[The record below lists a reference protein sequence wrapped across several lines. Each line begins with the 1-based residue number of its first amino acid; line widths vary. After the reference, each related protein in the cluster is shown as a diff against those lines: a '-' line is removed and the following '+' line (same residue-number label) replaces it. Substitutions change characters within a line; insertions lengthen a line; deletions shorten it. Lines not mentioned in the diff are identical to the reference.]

1 MPNQNNTHIATASK
15 GMSMDTKYKYQ
26 PEGKASFILNGVL
39 ESTAGDYPTV
49 TNELGTLLCTTMSAG
64 FIIIG
69 VQQLDGDEFA
79 IFSVVD
85 ENGYSE
91 IGIFNQATCEYKP
104 LVTASCLNFNSS
116 YRIKTLFRILGGCER
131 VVYFTDGVNPYRS
144 INIDKVSDY
153 YDENQNFDC
162 SRLELSRPFQIPG
175 MELLRVDD
183 GNGQIPL
190 GTWRFRIRYLDQDL
204 NPTNWMLLTA
214 GIPIVDESLSGDFYQ
229 VDGGYN
235 IASKADSEG
244 GVPIS
249 SKSITLQISNLD
261 LSFPYYQIVAIG
273 RTTGIGFSTVAYIL
287 QPQTLSYESDEFTYT
302 GPNPSSD
309 ITTDLASVTVDPGI
323 IDIVEGHAQI
333 DNRLFLANLSNPN
346 YNYGAVQRA
355 ANDITIEWT
364 MAKKP
369 WEGTSISHG
378 SGKSPYTYTEFR
390 TFMADEV
397 YALGIRGF
405 HKKGWSTSVFHIPG
419 RAEIKNTTLDNQQ
432 LINLGNSNPHYR
444 NKVTIAPGTFGSWD
458 KEPLTIIE
466 RSTSVNSVTQSNNN
480 ASQVDEWDARH
491 LGAKGTTIPRWKMYN
506 TAIQYSNKSVG
517 LMAYYEVAQ
526 EYPNVEDCTGERV
539 FPTGSIRHHKFPD
552 RTLVGLYSKTEER
565 TTNIY
570 NTPFDG
576 ATLLD
581 DREEDSSIVHIL
593 GIRPQLDSF
602 FAALPQEIIDDFP
615 VWEIVVGVR
624 NDSDKTVIDKGYLNN
639 GAKVYK
645 FPLSTH
651 YNEIE
656 NKPIA
661 FAPWELQIIDLVEG
675 VPDPVF
681 GTIQMDYLND
691 KYAEFVSPKV
701 MFNKQFLN
709 GTYYK
714 HELEI
719 EHNLDLTLNYIP
731 ESSTYSYEQTF
742 DIFGS
747 ATTRL
752 EFVDLSGFNPI
763 IPDFT
768 LPKFKYQYKSRQIL
782 ESMFLAGFT
791 PVVEE
796 NQYSMHNTS
805 RQVTKASFNNTE
817 VRNPFY
823 NNYKFISNVTD
834 PLISNP
840 HFVKSQS
847 FDRFSDSLSADRVS
861 NISFAALKRTGDVYS
876 DLFGITYRTTNSY
889 YSKYMTK
896 FTSPF
901 DPAGVIRPTFSGDC
915 FIGKFGMV
923 WKHAVTDDDDDKL
936 KNNGT
941 YVNAFYESEIN
952 VDLRH
957 EGSTLSNKIFKR
969 DLKQATVD
977 NLYKYIKLIGED
989 NEPLLNNEFWGY
1001 NKDYSGVSDE
1011 VSSKSLPLN
1020 YDYCAKCDNKFP
1032 FRIRYSEKGFQDQVL
1047 DKYKVFL
1054 ANNFTDLPGDTLA
1067 INNLFVDKN
1076 ELYAHTPRALYFIPT
1091 RQQSLQT
1098 NENTIYIGTGEIFAV
1113 PPRRLSSLNYAYG
1126 GSVDPWATVPS
1137 EFGTLFID
1145 SLSGKVFMLQEGL
1158 KEISTHG
1165 MRNFF
1170 ENELGLTLNTQVK
1183 SIFGKEYPFK
1193 SPTTTTDL
1201 GIGYNATFDTRHRR
1215 FILHKRDYEMLA
1227 PTHKDWSLRDDGLY
1241 FKNKRIQSLTDN
1253 YGLFRNKSWTLTYS
1267 LAHESWASF
1276 HSYFPDFIWNS
1287 ESDVFSTVKQLV
1299 DSNFIY
1305 KHNKGNYTTYYNKP
1319 KADFILELV
1328 SNPSPMT
1335 TKKFGPIRLIHDTQ
1349 IYDSVTR
1356 QFKDVYD
1363 LTFERGIF
1371 YASDISTGELNI
1383 RQQSSFGS
1391 VTDPFPNRILFE
1403 RKGREVH
1410 MNEILDV
1417 VSTDLPIFT
1426 SEWTVIQPNYFID
1439 KMVNTNAVD
1448 FNKSLFT
1455 KSRMVDQYMV
1465 SRLFFNPNDN
1475 IKITFEGL
1483 ISEFKP
1489 FIR

>member
-552 RTLVGLYSKTEER
+552 RTLVGLNSRLK
-565 TTNIY
+565 
-570 NTPFDG
+570 
-576 ATLLD
+576 
-581 DREEDSSIVHIL
+581 
-593 GIRPQLDSF
+593 
-602 FAALPQEIIDDFP
+602 
-615 VWEIVVGVR
+615 
-624 NDSDKTVIDKGYLNN
+624 K
-639 GAKVYK
+639 
-645 FPLSTH
+645 
-651 YNEIE
+651 
-656 NKPIA
+656 
-661 FAPWELQIIDLVEG
+661 
-675 VPDPVF
+675 
-681 GTIQMDYLND
+681 
-691 KYAEFVSPKV
+691 
-701 MFNKQFLN
+701 
-709 GTYYK
+709 
-714 HELEI
+714 
-719 EHNLDLTLNYIP
+719 
-731 ESSTYSYEQTF
+731 EQ
-742 DIFGS
+742 
-747 ATTRL
+747 
-752 EFVDLSGFNPI
+752 
-763 IPDFT
+763 
-768 LPKFKYQYKSRQIL
+768 Q
-782 ESMFLAGFT
+782 
-791 PVVEE
+791 
-796 NQYSMHNTS
+796 
-805 RQVTKASFNNTE
+805 
-817 VRNPFY
+817 
-823 NNYKFISNVTD
+823 
-834 PLISNP
+834 
-840 HFVKSQS
+840 
-847 FDRFSDSLSADRVS
+847 
-861 NISFAALKRTGDVYS
+861 
-876 DLFGITYRTTNSY
+876 
-889 YSKYMTK
+889 
-896 FTSPF
+896 
-901 DPAGVIRPTFSGDC
+901 
-915 FIGKFGMV
+915 
-923 WKHAVTDDDDDKL
+923 
-936 KNNGT
+936 
-941 YVNAFYESEIN
+941 
-952 VDLRH
+952 
-957 EGSTLSNKIFKR
+957 
-969 DLKQATVD
+969 
-977 NLYKYIKLIGED
+977 
-989 NEPLLNNEFWGY
+989 
-1001 NKDYSGVSDE
+1001 
-1011 VSSKSLPLN
+1011 
-1020 YDYCAKCDNKFP
+1020 
-1032 FRIRYSEKGFQDQVL
+1032 
-1047 DKYKVFL
+1047 
-1054 ANNFTDLPGDTLA
+1054 
-1067 INNLFVDKN
+1067 
-1076 ELYAHTPRALYFIPT
+1076 
-1091 RQQSLQT
+1091 
-1098 NENTIYIGTGEIFAV
+1098 IYI
-1113 PPRRLSSLNYAYG
+1113 
-1126 GSVDPWATVPS
+1126 
-1137 EFGTLFID
+1137 
-1145 SLSGKVFMLQEGL
+1145 
-1158 KEISTHG
+1158 
-1165 MRNFF
+1165 
-1170 ENELGLTLNTQVK
+1170 
-1183 SIFGKEYPFK
+1183 
-1193 SPTTTTDL
+1193 
-1201 GIGYNATFDTRHRR
+1201 
-1215 FILHKRDYEMLA
+1215 ILHLMEQ
-1227 PTHKDWSLRDDGLY
+1227 H
-1241 FKNKRIQSLTDN
+1241 F
-1253 YGLFRNKSWTLTYS
+1253 
-1267 LAHESWASF
+1267 
-1276 HSYFPDFIWNS
+1276 
-1287 ESDVFSTVKQLV
+1287 
-1299 DSNFIY
+1299 
-1305 KHNKGNYTTYYNKP
+1305 
-1319 KADFILELV
+1319 
-1328 SNPSPMT
+1328 
-1335 TKKFGPIRLIHDTQ
+1335 
-1349 IYDSVTR
+1349 
-1356 QFKDVYD
+1356 
-1363 LTFERGIF
+1363 
-1371 YASDISTGELNI
+1371 
-1383 RQQSSFGS
+1383 
-1391 VTDPFPNRILFE
+1391 
-1403 RKGREVH
+1403 
-1410 MNEILDV
+1410 
-1417 VSTDLPIFT
+1417 
-1426 SEWTVIQPNYFID
+1426 
-1439 KMVNTNAVD
+1439 
-1448 FNKSLFT
+1448 
-1455 KSRMVDQYMV
+1455 
-1465 SRLFFNPNDN
+1465 
-1475 IKITFEGL
+1475 
-1483 ISEFKP
+1483 
-1489 FIR
+1489 